1 MNNLAMLSAMAFEP
15 RRAWQELGKTPRVWF
30 PLLLLLVAAAGL
42 LFWYYQVIDLRWML
56 ESTLRANPRTRQMS
70 EVQITQ
76 AAQAVSPQVMVWSS
90 VIGGALIILI
100 LRLLEALYYSLA
112 GKITNVQRT
121 YKHWL
126 SLACWSS
133 FPQVLAI
140 IPSMIVL
147 LTASTNQLDQNALQ
161 PLSLNALFFHRTMA
175 ERGFQMLT
183 SINLLHVWSLFLP
196 ILGVK
201 VWSGRSWLFSTVF
214 ALLPWALFV
223 GIWALFALR

>member
-15 RRAWQELGKTPRVWF
+15 RRAWQELGTKPTVWF
-30 PLLLLLVAAAGL
+30 PLLLLLLSIAGL
-42 LFWYYQVIDLRWML
+42 MLWYYQVVDIPWLM
-56 ESTLRANPRTRQMS
+56 EATLRASPRTRQMS

-76 AAQAVSPQVMVWSS
+76 LAQSMTPQAVLWSS
-90 VIGGALIILI
+90 VIGGAFVILI

-112 GKITNVQRT
+112 GKITNVQRS

-133 FPQVLAI
+133 LPQVLAV

-175 ERGFQMLT
+175 EPGFQMLT
-183 SINLLHVWSLFLP
+183 STNLLHVWSLFLP

-201 VWSGRSWLFSTVF
+201 VWSGRSWLFSAVF